1 MSVMLC
7 GAGKDIYTEAV
18 GCKAQNI
25 KKEEERVGK
34 SSQKG
39 LVIKDQSEETDEK
52 EVKGC
57 EEP

>member
-1 MSVMLC
+1 MLC